1 MCIKEIEGFK
11 VSKMHWVLYSS
22 RKPWHFQL
30 SYLDMLESTFP
41 HLWKSC
47 RVMACHL
54 PPRNMSWHV
63 PCLHLF
69 QIHLEE
75 QWNWLVWKCLGDPP
89 FLFFWGRVSG
99 WMLEYFVSSSH
110 STVIYK
116 SCFELFS
123 ILFHIFR
130 HFRPMIFPT
139 YLPSVAPEKWLRMP
153 SNVRLVAQ
161 GKFPP
166 EAETPENPSPDFST
180 LILISFASMIGKC
193 CVAAGW
199 NMLKIPSTKKLPAR
213 NVDTVVFVSLI
224 GSTSTVDNL
233 IQFIKQKVWQ
243 FILKAPF
250 SFKMFDF

>member
-22 RKPWHFQL
+22 ENPDTFSFHILTCWVDL
-30 SYLDMLESTFP
+30 SAPLKELQGDGLSF
-41 HLWKSC
+41 
-47 RVMACHL
+47 A
-54 PPRNMSWHV
+54 PRNMSWHV

-89 FLFFWGRVSG
+89 FLFFEEGVS

-123 ILFHIFR
+123 ILFQIFR

-139 YLPSVAPEKWLRMP
+139 YLPSVAPEKMAEDAFQCAAG
-153 SNVRLVAQ
+153 SA
-161 GKFPP
+161 GKVPP
-166 EAETPENPSPDFST
+166 RSRDTRNPSPDFST
-180 LILISFASMIGKC
+180 LILILGFNDRQVLRG
-193 CVAAGW
+193 GW
-199 NMLKIPSTKKLPAR
+199 LKHVENSINKKLPAR